1 MSTAPTKPEMP
12 TFSAAS
18 AMQLLWDKAARELHP
33 HEMEW
38 FANGAS
44 RQIQEDARQLKEV
57 TEGLGALIADDTDV
71 GSFTDTDSV
80 STLLFHISS
89 QLATMQ
95 GLAAIAHEAQYR
107 ARLAAKG

>member
-1 MSTAPTKPEMP
+1 MIAAPQMP
-12 TFSAAS
+12 TFSTAT
-18 AMQLLWDKAARELHP
+18 AMQLLWNKAARELHP

-38 FANGAS
+38 LANGAS
-44 RQIQEDARQLKEV
+44 SQVQEDARHLKEV

-71 GSFTDTDSV
+71 GSFTDTDSL

-89 QLATMQ
+89 QLSTMQ